1 MTSRIL
7 SLAASATLVGTAMF
21 ATPASAEIQRNLQ
34 LDVQYDATALGTAS
48 GAETVLKSVQDQA
61 NEACRYTR
69 PVAGAPR
76 VDDVCVSEII
86 AKAVNQIDD
95 PELTRIYA
103 ASTPQ
108 ATRILASLK

>member
-1 MTSRIL
+1 
-7 SLAASATLVGTAMF
+7 
-21 ATPASAEIQRNLQ
+21 
-34 LDVQYDATALGTAS
+34 
-48 GAETVLKSVQDQA
+48 
-61 NEACRYTR
+61 
-69 PVAGAPR
+69 

-95 PELTRIYA
+95 LELTRIYA

>member
-1 MTSRIL
+1 MTSPIL

-48 GAETVLKSVQDQA
+48 GAETVLKSVQNQA

-95 PELTRIYA
+95 LELTRIYA